1 MGDAGRVE
9 GYGAF
14 YSLHIVKIG
23 KRASPQGIW
32 RAPSQKRGEEA
43 LLNGRTSRQD
53 EGKEKLCLRFQIGYC
68 LAYLEG
74 TIIKSIRRLIAR
86 PCAVALDAKGR
97 LDP

>member
-1 MGDAGRVE
+1 MGDAGRIE

-14 YSLHIVKIG
+14 CSPCIVKKG
-23 KRASPQGIW
+23 KRASPQRIW

-43 LLNGRTSRQD
+43 LLNGRTSHQY
-53 EGKEKLCLRFQIGYC
+53 EGKEGLCLRFPIGYR

-86 PCAVALDAKGR
+86 PFAVALDAKGR
-97 LDP
+97 LEP

>member
-1 MGDAGRVE
+1 MEDSLSKE
-9 GYGAF
+9 GE
-14 YSLHIVKIG
+14 KT
-23 KRASPQGIW
+23 
-32 RAPSQKRGEEA
+32 
-43 LLNGRTSRQD
+43 LLNGRTSHQY
-53 EGKEKLCLRFQIGYC
+53 EGKEILYLRFPVAHR